1 MKTLKFYATWC
12 GPCKAMSMV
21 VESAKDKLP
30 MPVEDIDIDE
40 QFEVARKYNVRSV
53 PTLVVVDDSGTE
65 VKRAVGSMNE
75 KQFIEFLTI

>member
-12 GPCKAMSMV
+12 GPCKALSAV

-40 QFEVARKYNVRSV
+40 QFDLAKKYNVRSV
-53 PTLVVVDDSGTE
+53 PTIVVVDDSGNE

-75 KQFIEFLTI
+75 KQFIQFLTI

>member
-40 QFEVARKYNVRSV
+40 QFEIARKYNVRSV

>member
-12 GPCKAMSMV
+12 GPCKALSAV

-40 QFEVARKYNVRSV
+40 QFDLAKKYNVRSV
-53 PTLVVVDDSGTE
+53 PTIVVVDDSGNVSQTCCWLYE
-65 VKRAVGSMNE
+65 TKNNSSN
-75 KQFIEFLTI
+75 F